1 MYETAAEIR
10 HQHSATS
17 SIELRNHLATD
28 PCMDR
33 TKKSDMAE
41 GFNING
47 SGQSQ
52 KLKKYE
58 TMPWLEEQELISL
71 LCPSNPFTLIS
82 SFVRHNLDN

>member
-1 MYETAAEIR
+1 MKNKSRSISRRDDIVYETAAEIR

-47 SGQSQ
+47 SGQSK

-58 TMPWLEEQELISL
+58 KSPWLEEQS
-71 LCPSNPFTLIS
+71 
-82 SFVRHNLDN
+82 